1 MKTMKNYAIVE
12 SGVVTNTIIWDGDT
26 DSWSPPEGSEAV
38 ALQEGT
44 DVSIGYLY
52 DGTFFS
58 APPKPAPT
66 PAEIL
71 AANTTTKDALLAV
84 ATMAIAPLQDAVD
97 LDDATAAEIAML
109 KKWKQY
115 RVAVS
120 RMDLVALNP
129 SWPVAPT

>member
-1 MKTMKNYAIVE
+1 MGNYAEVKE
-12 SGVVTNTIIWDGDT
+12 GVAVNTFVWDGVEE
-26 DSWSPPEGSEAV
+26 WEPPEGSEAV
-38 ALQEGT
+38 LIEEGA

-52 DGTFFS
+52 DGTDFS
-58 APPKPAPT
+58 APPKPVPS

-71 AANTTTKDALLAV
+71 AANTATKDALLAV
-84 ATMAIAPLQDAVD
+84 ATKAIAPLQDAVD
-97 LDDATAAEIAML
+97 LDDATTAETALL

-120 RMDLVALNP
+120 RMDLTVLNP